1 MKNKLLFYKTMTLSS
16 IFLAILIIYFTFKL
30 GPSFGGRAYQIGI
43 VSFVLFVILASK
55 FFDKSKKLQEIQYL
69 IKSWPEA
76 YDNKFDFEKIH
87 KFYTEYDPSVLN
99 EKDIYNIDDQTAHDL
114 NIDDLLMKI
123 SICSSTPGE
132 QMLYYL
138 LRTPKLSSESLYKR
152 NKIIEAFINNKD
164 LRGNIQ
170 QILSNLGRQRK
181 GDVFTL
187 FNTTA
192 TVSKAKSLLF
202 NLLALSSLI
211 VLICFLIIGSKHLP
225 TFLGIFVIYMIISTR
240 AATEIEYEL
249 SSLQYLGNF
258 IRAAKEIAK
267 LENDAL
273 KDYIEKIN
281 TLLIPVSKI
290 DSKTKYIYTSSE
302 LDIFIETLNGFFLTK
317 IRSYYSIINIIK
329 NNRQNLIELY
339 ALIGKL
345 EAYISVAS
353 YRCRV
358 TNYCIPNFLDNK
370 NKALIIKDAVHPLLE
385 DYCVSNSIELK
396 GKGVILTGSNLS
408 GKSTFMR
415 TLATNILLSQCFS
428 MSISNEYTAS
438 FFRIMSSLSLSDDV
452 LSGASYYLEECNSVL
467 RILNSL
473 EEDAPAF
480 CIIDEIFKGT
490 NPVERISASKE
501 ILKYIMNKN
510 AISIVA
516 THDLEL
522 AENCSDKYLRYY
534 FCEDIDEDEG
544 LTFDFKLKEGICNTG
559 NAIKLLDFL
568 GYPKEIIVNSKK
580 NIFKI
585 K

>member
-1 MKNKLLFYKTMTLSS
+1 MKNKLLFYKSITLSS
-16 IFLAILIIYFTFKL
+16 IVLVALTIYFTFKL
-30 GPSFGGRAYQIGI
+30 GPHLGGRAYQIGI
-43 VSFVLFVILASK
+43 ILFVVFIILASK
-55 FFDKSKKLQEIQYL
+55 FFDKSKKLTEIQYL
-69 IKSWPEA
+69 IKYWPEA

-87 KFYTEYDPSVLN
+87 KFYKEYSPSVLK

-138 LRTPKLSSESLYKR
+138 LRTPKLNSESVYKR
-152 NKIIEAFINNKD
+152 NKTIETFINDKA
-164 LRGNIQ
+164 LRGSVQ

-187 FNTTA
+187 LNTTT

-202 NLLALSSLI
+202 NILALSSFI
-211 VLICFLIIGSKHLP
+211 VLICFFILGSKYLP
-225 TFLGIFVIYMIISTR
+225 TFLGIFVTYMIISTR
-240 AATEIEYEL
+240 AAAEIEYEL

-258 IRAAKEIAK
+258 IRAAKEISK
-267 LENDAL
+267 LQNDSL
-273 KDYIEKIN
+273 KDYIDKIN
-281 TLLIPVSKI
+281 ILLIPVSKI
-290 DSKTKYIYTSSE
+290 DNKTKYIYTSSE

-353 YRCRV
+353 YRCRIA
-358 TNYCIPNFLDNK
+358 NYCIPKFLDNK
-370 NKALIIKDAVHPLLE
+370 NKTLIVKDAVHPLLE
-385 DYCVSNSIELK
+385 DGIPNSIELK
-396 GKGVILTGSNLS
+396 GKGVVLTGSNMS

-428 MSISNEYTAS
+428 MSISREYTSS

-473 EEDAPAF
+473 EEDVPAF

-490 NPVERISASKE
+490 NPIERISASKE

-585 K
+585 